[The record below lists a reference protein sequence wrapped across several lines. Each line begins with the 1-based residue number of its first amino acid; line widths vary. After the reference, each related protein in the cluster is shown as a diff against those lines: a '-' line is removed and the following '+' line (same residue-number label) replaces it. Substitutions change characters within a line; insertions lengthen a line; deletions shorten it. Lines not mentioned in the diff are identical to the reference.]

1 MNADA
6 LLAEVMR
13 RSDFIFAGWNVLLL
27 GGIALLA
34 AVGLSPALRADRR
47 AARVLM
53 AGFAFFA
60 VTHLLGMLHVTKQWA
75 SLEDALRY
83 KLAADPTL
91 VEKLNFAVTAPK
103 EGWIVPFHL
112 AFDAFVLAGVWW
124 LARPPAAASRGS
136 SE

>member
-1 MNADA
+1 LNADT
-6 LLAEVMR
+6 LLVEVMR

-34 AVGLSPALRADRR
+34 AVGLSPTLRTDRR

-53 AGFAFFA
+53 AAFAFFA

-75 SLEDALRY
+75 SLTEALRH

-91 VEKLNFAVTAPK
+91 AEKLDFAVMAPHVS
-103 EGWIVPFHL
+103 WIVPFHL
-112 AFDAFVLAGVWW
+112 AFDVIVVAAVWW
-124 LARPPAAASRGS
+124 LTRLRP
-136 SE
+136 